1 MKRLLTGKLP
11 ELMISLP
18 SIAWLV
24 ALFVIPTMIIIVIAF
39 RTGDPYGGI
48 GAQWTLEHFRELL
61 NPIYRDIMVRTVT
74 LSLLT
79 TVLCLVLGI
88 PAGYWLARTEKK
100 WRDLMLL
107 LVIVPFWIN
116 FLIRIFA
123 WKVVLHPDGAVK
135 NVLLLLGLV
144 DADSLLLYRP
154 ATVLLVMV
162 YTYIPFAILPIYA
175 AAERFDYSLLDAA
188 HDLGAGWF
196 SAFARV
202 FLPGIRQG
210 IIAAVLVVFIPAL
223 GSYVIPDIVG
233 GPGGEMLGNKIAQKT
248 FVDRNLPQASLLSS
262 LLIFAVMIPMAARL
276 LMRRRKNGDGGIML
290 R

>member
-202 FLPGIRQG
+202 FLPGGRESSPRSWWCSSPPWAPTSFPTSWADL
-210 IIAAVLVVFIPAL
+210 AAKCWATKLPRKPLSTA
-223 GSYVIPDIVG
+223 
-233 GPGGEMLGNKIAQKT
+233 T
-248 FVDRNLPQASLLSS
+248 FP
-262 LLIFAVMIPMAARL
+262 
-276 LMRRRKNGDGGIML
+276 RRACCRRCL
-290 R
+290 FSQS